1 MELKRKKKKPP
12 EILETTFFFFSPIRL
27 CFTRHAAQSTVGKTI
42 IFFKKNKMKES
53 NQRSSIYL
61 VFCIVSVNRSSFSFI
76 SATERWATKQPKLV
90 LL

>member
-1 MELKRKKKKPP
+1 MELKRKKKNPP

-61 VFCIVSVNRSSFSFI
+61 VFALSVLTGVPFPSYLRQKGGRQNS
-76 SATERWATKQPKLV
+76 LN
-90 LL
+90 